1 MADKTF
7 GVKVSDEVYDKVKL
21 VIEANG
27 ITAKDW
33 FEKAVS
39 LYEINAIK
47 QGSSDYTQDLSELE
61 HHTTR
66 IYELI
71 ANMIQRSISLKDYA
85 VKEYVDKLISKESII
100 VDLQQKLAAAN
111 EGVKTSVE
119 ELEKVKESDIIQQ
132 LQLEEARKVSENN
145 QLLIEEYKEKND
157 TLSELVARY
166 KNYDTENNELK
177 EQLNTLQVNTKKQ
190 LVEIHSQ
197 ADTFNKKAT
206 RAEETAERLKE
217 QHAEALQM
225 LEDKKDLER
234 DKAILELERT
244 YQTRNVEMNDQ
255 YNEKIRALYDELA
268 TARKTNDALRQS
280 NEVETKELAK

>member
-21 VIEANG
+21 IIEANG

-71 ANMIQRSISLKDYA
+71 ANMIQRSISLKDHA
-85 VKEYVDKLISKESII
+85 VKEYADKLISKESII

-111 EGVKTSVE
+111 DGVKTSVE
-119 ELEKVKESDIIQQ
+119 ELEKVKESDTIQQ
-132 LQLEEARKVSENN
+132 QQLEEARKVSENN

-157 TLSELVARY
+157 TLSGLVARY
-166 KNYDTENNELK
+166 KGHDTENNELK
-177 EQLNTLQVNTKKQ
+177 VQLNTLQVDTKQQ
-190 LVEIHSQ
+190 LVEIQSQ
-197 ADTFNKKAT
+197 ADAINKKAT

-255 YNEKIRALYDELA
+255 YNEKIRTLYDELA
-268 TARKTNDALRQS
+268 AARKTNDALRQS
-280 NEVETKELAK
+280 IEVETKELVK

>member
-7 GVKVSDEVYDKVKL
+7 GVKVSDEVYDKVKM

-71 ANMIQRSISLKDYA
+71 ANMIQRSISLKDQA
-85 VKEYVDKLISKESII
+85 VKEYADKLISKESII

-119 ELEKVKESDIIQQ
+119 ELEKVKESDTIQHQ
-132 LQLEEARKVSENN
+132 QLEEARKVSENN

-157 TLSELVARY
+157 TLSGLVAQY
-166 KNYDTENNELK
+166 KGYATENNELK
-177 EQLNTLQVNTKKQ
+177 VQLNTLQIDAKKQ
-190 LVEIHSQ
+190 LADIQLLVE
-197 ADTFNKKAT
+197 AFEKKAT
-206 RAEETAERLKE
+206 RAEETAERLKQ
-217 QHAEALQM
+217 QHAEVIQM

-234 DKAILELERT
+234 EKTIVELERT
-244 YQTRNVEMNDQ
+244 YQTKNVEMNDQ
-255 YNEKIRALYDELA
+255 YNEKFRFLYDELA
-268 TARKTNDALRQS
+268 AARKTNDALRQS
-280 NEVETKELAK
+280 SGVENKELVK